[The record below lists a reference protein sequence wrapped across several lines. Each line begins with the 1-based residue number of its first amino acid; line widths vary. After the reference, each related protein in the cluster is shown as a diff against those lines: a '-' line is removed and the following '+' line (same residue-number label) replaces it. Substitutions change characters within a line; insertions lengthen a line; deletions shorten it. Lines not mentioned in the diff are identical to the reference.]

1 MSFTSPHIPSSP
13 CCCAITFRF
22 QTHSNW
28 PQGSFVPLPPTWRD
42 EARWVVIFFS
52 DMGKYKTHSRAW
64 KWRVK
69 RLEPTRTSNQPKS
82 TNTQKYDG
90 YEIIQSQSV
99 SSQLLKQFHN
109 WVMGHSRVWTIV
121 YYNLNGMLWE
131 GSSNLIAPSPC
142 SPEMPLTY
150 FLKAQ
155 QREWSNCLLMT
166 PRWVVCSAE
175 TEIAEIGKPVPLLG
189 WS

>member
-1 MSFTSPHIPSSP
+1 MSFTLPHIPSSP

-52 DMGKYKTHSRAW
+52 DMGKHKTHSRAW